1 MTDRQNWTTTSADA
15 ITKLEITAGAT
26 TDGDETTGVVTLNVA
41 NNKGISLP
49 ETGGV
54 GTTLFYVFGSMLVI
68 AAAVYFV
75 TKKRSEVE

>member
-1 MTDRQNWTTTSADA
+1 MDSDNGKIDTVFIN
-15 ITKLEITAGAT
+15 
-26 TDGDETTGVVTLNVA
+26 TTGTTLP
-41 NNKGISLP
+41 S
-49 ETGGV
+49 TGGV

>member
-1 MTDRQNWTTTSADA
+1 MTEN
-15 ITKLEITAGAT
+15 
-26 TDGDETTGVVTLNVA
+26 GDDNVII
-41 NNKGISLP
+41 NEKGNVLP
-49 ETGGV
+49 STGGV